1 MTARQEPKRRGT
13 SIWEAIASLR
23 TFIALVIVVIFFSA
37 KVPNFLTATNL
48 MIMVKHAGRYSI
60 LAIGQ
65 AYVILSAGIDL
76 SVGSLV
82 GIVGMVTGYLLERG
96 LALPMF
102 GVKVFF
108 DLWIVLLLGLA
119 TGALLGAVNGFFVTR
134 FNIAPFIVT
143 LGMLYIA
150 RGFASL
156 TSNGETFADL
166 TGYREFPGTGGFS
179 FLGNGK
185 FGGVYYSIWIMLA
198 MLLIAMYIVRRT
210 PLGRHIYAVGGNEQA
225 ARLSGIQIN
234 RVKMFVYI
242 FSGFC
247 AALAG
252 LIFASELMTAHPAR
266 GEGLELSAIAAVVL
280 GGTSLM
286 GGRGTI
292 WGAVVGAFVISVL
305 NDGMSMMNIS
315 WYWQQVIRGSVI
327 ILAVLVDQLQQRFER
342 QRALRQAL
350 QE

>member
-1 MTARQEPKRRGT
+1 MTARQEPKKRGT
-13 SIWEAIASLR
+13 SIWEIIASLR

-76 SVGSLV
+76 SVGALV
-82 GIVGMVTGYLLERG
+82 GIVGMITGYLLERG

-102 GVKVFF
+102 GVKIFF
-108 DLWIVLLLGLA
+108 DLWVVLLIGLA
-119 TGALLGAVNGFFVTR
+119 AGAFLGAVNGFFTTR

-143 LGMLYIA
+143 LGMMYVA

-156 TSNGETFADL
+156 TSNGETFAHL

-179 FLGNGK
+179 LLGSGML
-185 FGGVYYSIWIMLA
+185 GGVYYSIWIMFA
-198 MLLIAMYIVRRT
+198 MLLIASYLARRT
-210 PLGRHIYAVGGNEQA
+210 PLGRHIYAVGGNEEA
-225 ARLSGIQIN
+225 ARLSGIQIK

-342 QRALRQAL
+342 RRALQRAL